1 MRIFCKMSNWRRSD
15 FMSGRV
21 SMSQQYYMNC
31 HHHRL
36 SDVKKTTISLL
47 YELVNFRDNYLVF
60 TDDFNF
66 NLIVLLCFGICVCY
80 LMYTF
85 ITFACALICTT
96 VRVS

>member
-66 NLIVLLCFGICVCY
+66 NLIVLLCCLQCFDAVGWAAGRASG
-80 LMYTF
+80 L
-85 ITFACALICTT
+85 
-96 VRVS
+96 